1 MLTFGTPDPG
11 VLDVVGEVV
20 QRLRHDTD
28 IAPSQVMVVGAHA
41 RNIIHSGLGDSA
53 PIRLTDDVDL
63 ALALPGWDAYQP
75 ITKIYPRLGDSQMRY
90 RVGGIPVDFMPFGP
104 RVEEPPG
111 AVTPPPRKEAW
122 TVAGFQDVHRH
133 AQAVEIT
140 PQGDTVR
147 VPSPAGYTALKLRS
161 WADRAP
167 NHDTKDAQD
176 LAVACHWYTES
187 EAVRAELYETGHG
200 QNLLEV
206 HNYAQDLAAVALLS
220 YEVSEVL
227 SAAIA
232 TSLAA
237 DLKNV
242 GTALLSRDFTTSLE
256 RFPSTDRD
264 RREAMITSLLSALV

>member
-1 MLTFGTPDPG
+1 
-11 VLDVVGEVV
+11 
-20 QRLRHDTD
+20 
-28 IAPSQVMVVGAHA
+28 
-41 RNIIHSGLGDSA
+41 
-53 PIRLTDDVDL
+53 
-63 ALALPGWDAYQP
+63 
-75 ITKIYPRLGDSQMRY
+75 MRY

-256 RFPSTDRD
+256 RIPSADRD

>member
-1 MLTFGTPDPG
+1 M
-11 VLDVVGEVV
+11 
-20 QRLRHDTD
+20 
-28 IAPSQVMVVGAHA
+28 
-41 RNIIHSGLGDSA
+41 
-53 PIRLTDDVDL
+53 
-63 ALALPGWDAYQP
+63 
-75 ITKIYPRLGDSQMRY
+75 
-90 RVGGIPVDFMPFGP
+90 
-104 RVEEPPG
+104 
-111 AVTPPPRKEAW
+111 
-122 TVAGFQDVHRH
+122 
-133 AQAVEIT
+133 
-140 PQGDTVR
+140 
-147 VPSPAGYTALKLRS
+147 PSPAGYTALKLRS

-256 RFPSTDRD
+256 RIPSADRD